1 MFSFYS
7 SVCNLL
13 APKPKTEIDQYTKRS
28 QDYNYI
34 VSKNE
39 ANETVILEVPKIPK
53 LSYTYTNFKK

>member
-13 APKPKTEIDQYTKRS
+13 ALKSKTEIDQYTKRS

-39 ANETVILEVPKIPK
+39 ANETIILEVPKKPK
-53 LSYTYTNFKK
+53 FTYF